1 MIGGINMKELVY
13 RYTRSFLY
21 TAFFVIFAIL
31 LLPFGSKANSV
42 SERDL
47 FGTDSDYTSIL
58 YDSNNGL
65 PTSDANDIV
74 QSSDGF
80 IWIGSYSGLVRYDGT
95 NFHRFDSTT
104 GVTSVYSLYV
114 DSNDRIWIGTNEN
127 GVAYYDHG
135 TLFSYGHIEG
145 MTSYSIRTMV
155 EDPDGNIIIGTTEGL
170 CYIDP
175 ELEFHT
181 INDPQINSAY
191 ITSLVRTTDDRIFG
205 LTKDGAIFEMNDHR
219 VISFYNHEQLG
230 LNPINCIYPDPDDPK
245 YLHMGT
251 IDSDYLRVDISK
263 GLRIERLFSLSPLK
277 DINCI
282 LNVNGLYW
290 VCAANGIGYVNSS
303 NECTVMSEIPMNN
316 AVTKMITDHEN
327 NLWFTSS
334 RQGVMK
340 LVPDRFTDISKLAD
354 LDTTVV
360 NTTCVS
366 KDTLWLGCDGGLIL
380 VNTHTYDREYNDL
393 TQLLE
398 GVRIRCIKSDTKG
411 NMWLC
416 TYGNNGLICY
426 TASKKII
433 TYNESNGLD
442 SDRIRDIKECSD
454 GTYAVA
460 TGGDGMYMI
469 ENGKVTTHLGSN
481 NGLSNPEILTIEEG
495 PDQKLYLGTDGDGIY
510 IYDQGQISRLGLT
523 DGLTSGVIMQI
534 KWDSNNQLFW
544 LITSNS
550 IEYIKDG
557 EITPITT
564 FPYSNNFDVFPDSHG
579 GAWILSSN
587 GIYITKVNELLAD
600 NNIQYSFYNTKSGL
614 PYITTSNSRSYLDE
628 NGKLYI
634 SGTTG
639 VCAVNIDQES
649 GNNDTV
655 LLSIPSVEIDGR
667 TQYLKDDSVVSVPA
681 GCKRVDIDIYAITYG
696 LNNPRI
702 SYFLEGFE
710 KTPFTTTKQEL
721 DTVTYTNLD
730 GGTYTFHLNVINDE
744 TGEID
749 KSATIKIIKET
760 SVYESKW
767 FWVLL
772 TLIIVSI
779 VAYII
784 WDHFKKLNAELLRK
798 QEADRKFI
806 GQIMHAFAKCID
818 LRDTQ
823 NRGHSFRV
831 GYYTKLLSQKLAQK
845 RGYDKDQIN
854 EFYNIALLHDIGKLS
869 IPDKILNKT
878 ERLDDE
884 EYAIMKTHAKN
895 GAEMLEE
902 VSILKDFSAGAGC
915 HHERVDGK
923 GYPNGLEGKDIPE
936 VAKIIAVADCF
947 DAMYSTRPYRK
958 ILDIEVVMNEIKR
971 IRGTQLDEEVCDALF
986 ELYEDGELDRT
997 KVDAAVFA
1005 THAEHA
1011 GNNDSE
1017 SETNG
1022 SSKENDA
1029 FQKSLGL

>member
-1 MIGGINMKELVY
+1 MKELVY
-13 RYTRSFLY
+13 RFTRSFLC
-21 TAFFVIFAIL
+21 TTFFVLFAII
-31 LLPFGSKANSV
+31 LLPFGSRADSANR
-42 SERDL
+42 RDL
-47 FGTDSDYTSIL
+47 FGTGSDYTSIL

-95 NFHRFDSTT
+95 DFHRFDSTT

-114 DSNDRIWIGTNEN
+114 DSKDRIWIGTNEN

-175 ELEFHT
+175 ELEFHM
-181 INDPQINSAY
+181 INDPQINATY

-205 LTKDGAIFEMNDHR
+205 LTKDGALFEMKDHR
-219 VISFYNHEQLG
+219 ISSFYNPEQLG
-230 LNPINCIYPDPDDPK
+230 LNPIHCIYPDPDDPK

-251 IDSDYLRVDISK
+251 IDSDYLKVDISK
-263 GLRIERLFSLSPLK
+263 GLRIERLFSLNPLK

-282 LNVNGLYW
+282 HMVDDLLW
-290 VCAANGIGYVNSS
+290 VCATNGIGYVDSS
-303 NECTVMSEIPMNN
+303 NECTFLSDIPMDNS
-316 AVTKMITDHEN
+316 VTAMITDHED
-327 NLWFTSS
+327 NLWFASS

-340 LVPDRFTDISKLAD
+340 LVPDRFTDISKLTE
-354 LDTTVV
+354 LDNTVV
-360 NTTCVS
+360 NSTCVLN
-366 KDTLWLGCDGGLIL
+366 DTLWLGTDSGLVLI
-380 VNTHTYDREYNDL
+380 NMQTYKREYNDL
-393 TQLLE
+393 TELLD
-398 GVRIRCIKSDTKG
+398 GVRIRCIKHDKDG

-416 TYGNNGLICY
+416 TYSNNGLICY
-426 TASKKII
+426 TPQNKII

-442 SDRIRDIKECSD
+442 SDRIRDIKECSN
-454 GTYAVA
+454 GSFAVA
-460 TGGDGMYMI
+460 TGGQGLYII
-469 ENGKVTTHLGSN
+469 ENGKVTTHLNTN

-495 PDQKLYLGTDGDGIY
+495 PDGKLYLGSDGDGIY
-510 IYDQGQISRLGLT
+510 IYDRGSISHRGLQ

-534 KWDSNNQLFW
+534 KWDDSNQLFW

-557 EITPITT
+557 EITPVTT
-564 FPYSNNFDVFPDSHG
+564 FPYSNNFDIFLDTHG

-587 GIYITKVNELLAD
+587 GIYITKVSELLAD
-600 NNIQYSFYNTKSGL
+600 ENIQYSFYNTKSGL

-639 VCAVNIDQES
+639 VCAVNINQES

-667 TQYLKDDSVVSVPA
+667 TQYLTDNSTISVPA
-681 GCKRVDIDIYAITYG
+681 GCKRVDIDVYAITYG

-710 KTPFTTTKQEL
+710 KQPYTTTKQEL
-721 DTVTYTNLD
+721 GTVTYTNLD
-730 GGTYTFHLNVINDE
+730 GGSYTFHLNVINDE

-749 KSATIKIIKET
+749 KSTTIRIIKET

-779 VAYII
+779 VAYVI
-784 WDHFKKLNAELLRK
+784 WDHFNKLNAELLQK

-831 GYYTKLLSQKLAQK
+831 GYYTKLLAQKLADK

-884 EYAIMKTHAKN
+884 EYAIMKTHAQN

-923 GYPNGLEGKDIPE
+923 GYPNGLTGDEIPE

-958 ILDIEVVMNEIKR
+958 ILDIEVVMNEITR
-971 IRGTQLDEEVCDALF
+971 IRGTQLDDEVCGALF

-1011 GNNDSE
+1011 GRDNDKDNKEAQKEE
-1017 SETNG
+1017 SE
-1022 SSKENDA
+1022 A